1 MFPRRQ
7 CVSLR
12 GNGCMPTSL
21 PRFVYLGYFACLLCL
36 FALIACSVV
45 LHEETE
51 GANMS
56 NRRYRRRSKM
66 KRRGVKNASQNGSK
80 MATWRPL
87 GSPWAP
93 TLLPDAPRS
102 RPGEALARPGALQK
116 FFLAAWERPGSEKWI
131 DFTLP
136 GGSWR
141 GSGRS
146 FWELFSG
153 WAGGNEKKQEK
164 SLNNSIFWSC
174 FCMRFLTISV
184 CVLFASTL
192 AGAKA

>member
-1 MFPRRQ
+1 MSVPVSVSVYCLLCFSCVAFARDVVFPRRQ

-102 RPGEALARPGALQK
+102 RPGEALARPGASQK
-116 FFLAAWERPGSEKWI
+116 SILAALERAQEPPK
-131 DFTLP
+131 
-136 GGSWR
+136 
-141 GSGRS
+141 
-146 FWELFSG
+146 
-153 WAGGNEKKQEK
+153 NEPRR
-164 SLNNSIFWSC
+164 IP
-174 FCMRFLTISV
+174 T
-184 CVLFASTL
+184 A
-192 AGAKA
+192 